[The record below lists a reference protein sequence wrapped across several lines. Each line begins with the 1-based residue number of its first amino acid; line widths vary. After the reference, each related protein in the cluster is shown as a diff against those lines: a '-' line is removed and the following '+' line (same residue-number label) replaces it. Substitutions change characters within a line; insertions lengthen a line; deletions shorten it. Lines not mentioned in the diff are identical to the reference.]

1 MTTFFSKMI
10 FSRPGACAVLLS
22 LFAFLPSQGTLFSEE
37 RSWTSSSFLDFID
50 GTLGDGGVNTYIA
63 SDGTIRLINLW
74 DLNNDG
80 NFDLPIACA
89 QEHDEETETF
99 VYWAGEDGFL
109 PHRRTELPTDGAIG
123 GAAAD
128 LNQDGNI
135 DLVLVNRFDGNQTD
149 LDFHIYWGSRHGFDV
164 NRRSSLPAKAAVAVA
179 IADLN
184 GDAWPEIV
192 VANQGVDYHVTVDRF
207 QQSYIYW
214 GSKQG
219 YTASNRTTLKTVN
232 CADVL
237 VADVNQDS
245 LPDIVF
251 ANEGNEAQESGA
263 AIYLGNGK
271 GDFSNDRRLD
281 LPGLY
286 TAGVEVDDL
295 NLDGYADVILANM
308 YRLKE
313 KPDPPTSN
321 RVDTY
326 RVNSSI
332 YWGGPGGFSADER
345 VDLPTVG
352 AHAVA
357 AGDLNGDHFPDLVF
371 ANSAEQLSFI
381 YWNSADGFSS
391 THRTQLFAMHAHDV
405 AICDIDH
412 DGITDLAF
420 ANYASD
426 GFFDTN
432 SFIYWGTQKGFT
444 EHNRTEL
451 PTSGASAIVLD
462 DFNSDDRT
470 DVVFVNKIEGVSY
483 PGGTTTAFAELGP
496 TTSFIYW
503 GDDEGQFD
511 PARRTPFSTRRN
523 TDGVLNS
530 DLNADGYVDVLFP
543 HFGSPSVIYWNGPD
557 GFDPQKKSFLEAAEA
572 ATARTADFD
581 RDGYLDLLLED
592 SILYGKESGFSTNDR
607 FKFDSGGMKPSL
619 ADLNR
624 DDWVDVI
631 APLQDRVV
639 VYWNG
644 PAGFDNQHKS
654 ELPTPGKRCIVAE
667 TADFNRDGILDVV
680 VVSLLD
686 YDKPLTPDDVAV
698 LHGNPNVD
706 GLIFY
711 GDEEGFSQ
719 EPQPLPTIGPTDTV
733 AADFNADGYIDLF
746 FSSYFGGHHRNFPGS
761 LYWNG
766 PHGFHPDRKTEIP
779 GFSGCGVLAADCNH
793 DGFPELIVANHTNVG
808 NHRSPT
814 FVHWG
819 SANGFHPGNR
829 TALPAT
835 GVHFF
840 TLCDI
845 GNVYDRSDC
854 YDYLSPPFDA
864 GKPVKLTR
872 LTWEAQTPFRTRIS
886 LQVRT
891 AKTKS
896 ELTSAP
902 WYGATGKD
910 RTFET
915 SDLAIPDSVK
925 ENRWMQYKAILA
937 SPSLV
942 NTPVLQSVSIEYVP

>member
-1 MTTFFSKMI
+1 MI
-10 FSRPGACAVLLS
+10 LLPPAVFTVPVFLLAMLLPQGI
-22 LFAFLPSQGTLFSEE
+22 LFSQG
-37 RSWTSSSFLDFID
+37 RSWTSSTFLDFVD
-50 GTLGDGGVNTYIA
+50 GTLGDGGVNTYVA
-63 SDGTIRLINLW
+63 SDGTVRLINLW

-123 GAAAD
+123 GAAGD
-128 LNQDGNI
+128 LDKDGHV

-149 LDFHIYWGSRHGFDV
+149 LDFHIYWGSRDGFNVD
-164 NRRSSLPAKAAVAVA
+164 RRSSFPAKAAVAVS

-184 GDAWPEIV
+184 GDGWPEIV

-207 QQSYIYW
+207 ERSYIYW
-214 GSKQG
+214 GSQHG
-219 YTASNRTTLKTVN
+219 YSANKRTPLKTTN
-232 CADVL
+232 CADVV
-237 VADVNQDS
+237 VADVNQDTF
-245 LPDIVF
+245 PDIIF
-251 ANEGNEAQESGA
+251 ANEGNTLAESGA
-263 AIYLGNGK
+263 AIYLGNSQGT
-271 GDFSNDRRLD
+271 FSSDRRLE
-281 LPGLY
+281 LPGMY
-286 TAGVEVDDL
+286 TSGVEVKD
-295 NLDGYADVILANM
+295 LDGDGFVEIILANM

-332 YWGGPGGFSADER
+332 YWGGPSGFSPER
-345 VDLPTVG
+345 RTDLPTLG

-357 AGDLNGDHFPDLVF
+357 AGDLNGDHLPDLVF
-371 ANSAEQLSFI
+371 ANSAEQYSFI
-381 YWNSADGFSS
+381 YWNSADGFAS

-405 AICDIDH
+405 AIADMNQ
-412 DGITDLAF
+412 DGYLDLTF
-420 ANYASD
+420 ANYANG
-426 GFFDTN
+426 GFFDTT
-432 SFIYWGTQKGFT
+432 SFIYWGGPEGFADAA
-444 EHNRTEL
+444 RTEL
-451 PTSGASAIVLD
+451 PTSGASAIVID
-462 DFNSDDRT
+462 DFNGDARHDL
-470 DVVFVNKIEGVSY
+470 VFVNKIEGVSY

-503 GDDEGQFD
+503 GDDKGEFD
-511 PARRTPFSTRRN
+511 PARRTPFPTRRN

-557 GFDPQKKSFLEAAEA
+557 GFDPQKKRCLEDAEA

-592 SILYGKESGFSTNDR
+592 SILYGKESGFSANDR
-607 FKFDSGGMKPSL
+607 YKFDTGGMKPTL

-644 PAGFDNQHKS
+644 PSGFDNQHKS

-667 TADFNRDGILDVV
+667 TADLNRDGILDLV

-686 YDKPLTPDDVAV
+686 YHKPLSPGDVAV

-706 GLIFY
+706 ALIFY
-711 GDEEGFSQ
+711 GDKTGFSNK
-719 EPQPLPTIGPTDTV
+719 PQPLPTIGPTDTV
-733 AADFNADGYIDLF
+733 AADFNSDGHIDLF

-766 PHGFHPDRKTEIP
+766 PQGFHADRKTEIP

-814 FVHWG
+814 WVHWG
-819 SANGFHPGNR
+819 SANGFHRENH

-864 GKPVKLTR
+864 GESVRLTR
-872 LTWEAQTPFRTRIS
+872 LKWEAQTPFRTRIS

-891 AKTKS
+891 AKTES

-902 WYGATGKD
+902 WCGATGQGS
-910 RTFET
+910 TFEKRN
-915 SDLAIPDSVK
+915 SPIPDTVK
-925 ENRWMQYKAILA
+925 ENRWIQYKAILA